1 MGFFY
6 SRDHKTAGNELFL
19 LRKLSGV
26 TRKILI
32 LALILLFAAQTE
44 LQAQQESNP
53 DHKILFR
60 KEWSCYLLAHTGGWG
75 FGYRNGKHKTY
86 FRKRMWEA
94 EFVTMKHPKEK
105 RVISYY
111 ENSRSFIYGK
121 LNSMYVLRGA
131 YGVQKVLNGKPYWG
145 GVELRWF
152 MYGGVSLAIT
162 KPVYLY
168 VVKYNEATGQNDV
181 VAERYDPDKHF
192 IGDIYGRGPYF
203 KGFDHLSIYPGAYA
217 KTGLNFEYG
226 TADALL
232 KAIECGVVLDAYAM
246 PVPLMAYSAKQNLF
260 LSLYLSVHLGKRK
273 N

>member
-1 MGFFY
+1 MLKKSCIWLFVLLFITAPEVY
-6 SRDHKTAGNELFL
+6 SQSESNLDN
-19 LRKLSGV
+19 
-26 TRKILI
+26 KILY
-32 LALILLFAAQTE
+32 
-44 LQAQQESNP
+44 
-53 DHKILFR
+53 R
-60 KEWSCYLLAHTGGWG
+60 KEWSVYLLAHTGGWG

-86 FRKRMWEA
+86 LRKRMWEG

-105 RVISYY
+105 RVVSYY

-121 LNSMYVLRGA
+121 LNSVYVLRGA
-131 YGVQKVLNGKPYWG
+131 YGVQRVLNGKPYWG

-152 MYGGVSLAIT
+152 MYGGVSLALT

-168 VVKYNEATGQNDV
+168 VVKYNEITGKNDV

-203 KGFDHLSIYPGAYA
+203 KGFDHMGFYPGVYA

-226 TADALL
+226 ARDVFMKSL
-232 KAIECGVVLDAYAM
+232 ECGVVFDFLPLAV
-246 PVPLMAYSAKQNLF
+246 PVMAYNNKQNYF
-260 LSLYLSVHLGKRK
+260 LSMYLSFHLGKRK